1 MLISLIFDGDIM
13 EKDME
18 KAISLLTGE
27 VTCALCREDVVLTA
41 TARGVRPLLL
51 WLDSGVCTRGFSAAD
66 RVVGRGAAFLYR
78 LLGVKAVYA
87 RVMSEPAAQ
96 VLRAGGIA
104 AYPLKLVPGIINR
117 AGDGP
122 CPFEAAVLSI
132 EDPQE
137 ALTAIRTKMKALSLQ
152 KDG

>member
-1 MLISLIFDGDIM
+1 M
-13 EKDME
+13 EKDLE

-27 VTCALCREDVVLTA
+27 TTCALCLGDAVLTT
-41 TARGVRPLLL
+41 TARGVRPLLQ
-51 WLDSGVCTRGFSAAD
+51 WLDSGACTQGFYAAD

-96 VLRAGGIA
+96 VLLAGGIEA
-104 AYPLKLVPGIINR
+104 HPLTLVPGIINR

-122 CPFEAAVLSI
+122 CPFEAAVLHI
-132 EDPQE
+132 QDPEE
-137 ALTAIRTKMKALSLQ
+137 ALEAIRAKMQALSLQ
-152 KDG
+152 KGR